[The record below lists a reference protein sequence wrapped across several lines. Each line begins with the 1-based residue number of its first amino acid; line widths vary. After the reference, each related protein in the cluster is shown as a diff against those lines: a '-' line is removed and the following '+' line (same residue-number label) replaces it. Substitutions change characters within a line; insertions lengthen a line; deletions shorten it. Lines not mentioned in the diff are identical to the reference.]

1 MVLGLLYCLI
11 ILSLSRVSR
20 GYYTALENEIE
31 NRCGSYYGFAK
42 NNEAGLTGVDVGSRN
57 SEAGERL
64 KGNKA
69 SLVEMEVRCLMSETG
84 ISNSR
89 I

>member
-1 MVLGLLYCLI
+1 M
-11 ILSLSRVSR
+11 
-20 GYYTALENEIE
+20 
-31 NRCGSYYGFAK
+31 
-42 NNEAGLTGVDVGSRN
+42 DVGSRN